1 VKDEGDRRAEGF
13 QETIARMR
21 KAREEKEKV
30 RKAWER
36 GEPQAGAGK
45 KRGTETE
52 SSSIPAT
59 PGLAAK
65 FSAPP
70 QESRQMLN
78 AAEIARKLEAIP
90 KAEVM
95 TLGINVRPGVTEDLT
110 LYEGDDLF
118 AVVSAFATKH
128 GEGLNRPGSG
138 GSVQTEDTDI

>member
-1 VKDEGDRRAEGF
+1 MKDEGEKRAEGF

-30 RKAWER
+30 RKAGER
-36 GEPQAGAGK
+36 GEPQAGVGK
-45 KRGTETE
+45 KKGTETE
-52 SSSIPAT
+52 SSSMPAT
-59 PGLAAK
+59 PGLAPK
-65 FSAPP
+65 FSAPLPP

-95 TLGINVRPGVTEDLT
+95 TLGINIRPGVTEDLT

-128 GEGLNRPGSG
+128 S
-138 GSVQTEDTDI
+138 ED

>member
-1 VKDEGDRRAEGF
+1 MKDEGERRAEGF

-36 GEPQAGAGK
+36 GEPQAGSERRK
-45 KRGTETE
+45 GTETE

-59 PGLAAK
+59 PGFTAK
-65 FSAPP
+65 SSPPP
-70 QESRQMLN
+70 QESHQKLN

-95 TLGINVRPGVTEDLT
+95 TLGINIRPGVTEDLT

-118 AVVSAFATKH
+118 AVVSTFASKH
-128 GEGLNRPGSG
+128 GE
-138 GSVQTEDTDI
+138 D